1 MIAMAEFDRKEFEK
15 IFNDMADADKF
26 SGVVLVAKKDEI
38 VFEKAYGYA
47 NKNFEVPNQLDTK
60 FNIGSL
66 NKVIT
71 KIAILQLLQQGKLSL
86 EDLVGKYLPEFP
98 EDIATKVKIK
108 HLISFTS
115 GMGDYFNEKF
125 NAGNGNL
132 RTLDD
137 FIPFFIDE
145 PLQFKPGEGNLYSNA
160 GYVVLGKI
168 IEAVS
173 GMDYYEYVQK
183 NIYEPA
189 GMSDSGHFERDSI
202 TPRLATGYTRHMPDG
217 SIHPTKRRA
226 NYFIIGSHG
235 SSAGGGQSTVYDL
248 LKLDRAIANEALL
261 DKEHSGMV
269 YIPLD
274 AKPNVNPRVVGLA
287 GGAPGLNSL
296 YLKFGN
302 TGYTVFVLA
311 NYDPEDVE
319 PAARSIMDLF
329 ISESE
334 RGKRTQMRTKEKS

>member
-1 MIAMAEFDRKEFEK
+1 MAGFNEKEFEK
-15 IFNDMADADKF
+15 IFSEMVEADKF
-26 SGVVLVAKKDEI
+26 SGVVLVAKEDDI

-47 NKNFEVPNQLDTK
+47 EKNFEVRNQLNTK

-66 NKVIT
+66 NKLIT
-71 KIAILQLLQQGKLSL
+71 KIAILQLLQKEKLVL
-86 EDLVGKYLPEFP
+86 DDLVGKHLPEFP
-98 EDIATKVKIK
+98 KEIATKVRIE

-125 NAGNGNL
+125 PTGNGNL

-137 FIPFFIDE
+137 FVPFFIDD
-145 PLQFKPGEGNLYSNA
+145 PLLFEPGEKMEYSNA

-173 GMDYYEYVQK
+173 GMDYYEYVRK

-189 GMSDSGHFERDSI
+189 GMSDSGHFEIDAI
-202 TPRLATGYTRHMPDG
+202 VPKLATGYTRHMPDC

-226 NYFIIGSHG
+226 NYFIIGSRG

-248 LKLDRAIANEALL
+248 LMFDRAITNEILL
-261 DKEHSGMV
+261 DKEHSARV
-269 YIPLD
+269 FVPLD
-274 AKPNVNPRVVGLA
+274 AKPGATPRVVGLA
-287 GGAPGLNSL
+287 GGAPGLIAL
-296 YLKFGN
+296 YLKFN
-302 TGYTVFVLA
+302 ITGHTVFVLS

-319 PAARSIMDLF
+319 PVAKAITDMF
-329 ISESE
+329 YPESE
-334 RGKRTQMRTKEKS
+334 RGQVAKMRANDEE

>member
-1 MIAMAEFDRKEFEK
+1 MSEFNEKEFEK
-15 IFNDMADADKF
+15 IFTDLFEADKF
-26 SGVVLVAKKDEI
+26 SGVVLVAKENQVI
-38 VFEKAYGYA
+38 LERAYGYA
-47 NKNFEVPNQLDTK
+47 CKNFDVPNQIDTI

-71 KIAILQLLQQGKLSL
+71 KIAILQLLQKGLL
-86 EDLVGKYLPEFP
+86 TLDDLVGKHLHEFP
-98 EDIATKVKIK
+98 KDIATKVKIS

-125 NAGNGNL
+125 TAGNGNL

-137 FIPFFIDE
+137 FVPCFIDD
-145 PLQFKPGEGNLYSNA
+145 PLLFEPGEKMEYSNA

-173 GMDYYEYVQK
+173 GMNYYEYVKK

-189 GMSDSGHFERDSI
+189 GMADTGHFEIDSI

-217 SIHPTKRRA
+217 SVHPTKRRT
-226 NYFIIGSHG
+226 NYFIIGSRG

-248 LKLDRAIANEALL
+248 LKLDRAIANEVLL
-261 DKEHSGMV
+261 DKEHSGRV
-269 YIPLD
+269 YVPLE
-274 AKPNVNPRVVGLA
+274 AKPNAKPRAVGLA
-287 GGAPGLNSL
+287 GGAPGLNAL
-296 YLKFGN
+296 YLKFGI
-302 TGYTVFVLA
+302 TDYVVLVLA

-319 PAARSIMDLF
+319 PVAKSIMDIF
-329 ISESE
+329 IPESD
-334 RGKRTQMRTKEKS
+334 RGKQEKMRHKES

>member
-1 MIAMAEFDRKEFEK
+1 MMSEFIEKEFES
-15 IFNDMADADKF
+15 IFKDLVDADKF
-26 SGVVLVAKKDEI
+26 SGVVLVAKEGHVI
-38 VFEKAYGYA
+38 FERAYGYA
-47 NKNFEVPNQLDTK
+47 CKNFEVPNQMDTI

-71 KIAILQLLQQGKLSL
+71 KIAILQLLQKGQLTL
-86 EDLVGKYLPEFP
+86 DDLVGKHLPEVP
-98 EDIATKVKIK
+98 KDIATKVKIS

-125 NAGNGNL
+125 TAGNGNL

-137 FIPFFIDE
+137 FVPFFIDD
-145 PLQFKPGEGNLYSNA
+145 PLQFEPGEKMLYSNA

-173 GMDYYEYVQK
+173 GMNYYEYVKK

-189 GMSDSGHFERDSI
+189 GMSDTGHFEIDSV
-202 TPRLATGYTRHMPDG
+202 TPKLATGYTRHMPNG
-217 SIHPTKRRA
+217 SIHPIKRRT
-226 NYFIIGSHG
+226 NYFIIGSRG

-248 LKLDRAIANEALL
+248 LKLDRAIANEVLL
-261 DKEHSGMV
+261 DKEHSGRIYV
-269 YIPLD
+269 PLD
-274 AKPNVNPRVVGLA
+274 AKPNPNPRVVGLA

-296 YLKFGN
+296 YLKFGI
-302 TGYTVFVLA
+302 TGHTVFVLA

-319 PAARSIMDLF
+319 PVVKTIMDMF
-329 ISESE
+329 VPENE
-334 RGKRTQMRTKEKS
+334 RGKRAEFRTKDDS

>member
-1 MIAMAEFDRKEFEK
+1 MTNFNEKEFEG
-15 IFNDMADADKF
+15 IFQTLVDADKF
-26 SGVVLVAKKDEI
+26 SGVVLVAKEDKI
-38 VFEKAYGYA
+38 IFEKAYGYA
-47 NKNFEVPNQLDTK
+47 CKNFEVPNQLDTK

-71 KIAILQLLQQGKLSL
+71 KIAILQLLQNGKLTL
-86 EDLVGKYLPEFP
+86 DDLVGKHLPEFP
-98 EDIATKVKIK
+98 EEIATKVKIS

-125 NAGNGNL
+125 TARNGNL

-137 FIPFFIDE
+137 FSPFFIDD
-145 PLQFKPGEGNLYSNA
+145 PLLFEPGEKMEYSNA

-173 GMDYYEYVQK
+173 GMDYYEYIKK

-189 GMSDSGHFERDSI
+189 GMADSNHFEIDAI
-202 TPRLATGYTRHMPDG
+202 IPKLATGYTHHMPDG
-217 SIHPTKRRA
+217 SIHPSKRRT
-226 NYFIIGSHG
+226 NYYIIGSRG

-248 LKLDRAIANEALL
+248 LKLDRAIANNVLL
-261 DKEHSGMV
+261 DKEHSGRV
-269 YIPLD
+269 FVPLD
-274 AKPNVNPRVVGLA
+274 AKPNANPRVVGLA

-296 YLKFGN
+296 YLKFGI
-302 TGYTVFVLA
+302 TGHTVFVLA

-329 ISESE
+329 VPESE
-334 RGKRTQMRTKEKS
+334 RGKRVVMRTDDDN